1 LALSILTADCGP
13 ILLTDPKA
21 DVIGAAHAGW
31 KGALGGVI
39 EAVLDAMISLGADA
53 SNIRAAIG
61 PSEQLLMMTNRQTVV
76 TGIFALAASVN
87 LVVSVLL
94 APLLGAMGVALAMLA
109 ASVVAA
115 AGSAIAV
122 RRAFGS
128 FVHAFHRLS
137 YRRPASARPASTSPD
152 PVP

>member
-1 LALSILTADCGP
+1 
-13 ILLTDPKA
+13 
-21 DVIGAAHAGW
+21 
-31 KGALGGVI
+31 
-39 EAVLDAMISLGADA
+39 
-53 SNIRAAIG
+53 
-61 PSEQLLMMTNRQTVV
+61 
-76 TGIFALAASVN
+76 
-87 LVVSVLL
+87 
-94 APLLGAMGVALAMLA
+94 MLA

-137 YRRPASARPASTSPD
+137 YRKPASPRPASTSPD